1 MAGHGLDENRMR
13 RQNAANNG
21 GARKPAAE
29 SMGRSRIHEAIAQA
43 RATVDPTSKPSQ
55 RFTGRAGPAI
65 YRRTPAV

>member
-13 RQNAANNG
+13 RQNAANNGG

-43 RATVDPTSKPSQ
+43 RARLAAAPWLETSM
-55 RFTGRAGPAI
+55 RAAI
-65 YRRTPAV
+65 DL

>member
-55 RFTGRAGPAI
+55 
-65 YRRTPAV
+65 